1 MQSSNFSMGKNET
14 EVVTARID
22 ISNENLASFEK
33 TLSLSELE
41 RANKFKFDRD
51 KQKYIFVHGLLRELI
66 GIRLGMPPD
75 RIKFFYG
82 NSGKPYL
89 HPGPT
94 NSKLHFNLSHSR
106 DYVSFAFS
114 KYAEVGIDIEALD
127 EKNDADAVASHV
139 FSPKE
144 LEMYSAL
151 SSASK
156 LQGFFNCWTR
166 KEAFVK
172 ALGAGLD
179 YALDSFDVSLIPNE
193 PAKIFQIRNP
203 VDADRIW
210 HILSFLPAP
219 GYAGCLIATS

>member
-1 MQSSNFSMGKNET
+1 MQYLSFSLGGNET
-14 EVVTARID
+14 ELITARID
-22 ISNENLASFEK
+22 ISNEKLASFAK

-41 RANKFKFDRD
+41 RSNEFKFDRD
-51 KQKYIFVHGLLRELI
+51 KKKYIFVRGLLRELI
-66 GIRLGMPPD
+66 SIRLAIPSNQ
-75 RIKFFYG
+75 IEFSYG
-82 NSGKPYL
+82 NYGKPYL

-94 NSKLHFNLSHSR
+94 NSKLYFNLSHSH

-114 KYAEVGIDIEALD
+114 KNAEVGIDIEAMARR
-127 EKNDADAVASHV
+127 NDADAVACHT

-151 SSASK
+151 SPALK